1 MNKNKIVSTR
11 DGSMTVYS
19 ELHNAHYH
27 SLNGALQESEHIFI
41 NNGFKLI
48 EKQNIKILE
57 VGFGTG
63 LNACLTAYE
72 AAKSNKRIYYHGID
86 LFPLSSDVLLNLN
99 YPKLFNQD
107 MNNIWTK
114 ICFCDW
120 GNLVE
125 IVEGFTL
132 IKDQQDFCSF
142 DPKQCFDIVY
152 FDAFAPEDQPE
163 MWESDRFKMLYRLLN
178 SNGILVTYCS
188 KGVVKQA
195 LREAGFNVKRLP
207 GPQGKRH
214 IVRATKY

>member
-1 MNKNKIVSTR
+1 M
-11 DGSMTVYS
+11 
-19 ELHNAHYH
+19 
-27 SLNGALQESEHIFI
+27 
-41 NNGFKLI
+41 
-48 EKQNIKILE
+48 
-57 VGFGTG
+57 
-63 LNACLTAYE
+63 
-72 AAKSNKRIYYHGID
+72 
-86 LFPLSSDVLLNLN
+86 
-99 YPKLFNQD
+99 
-107 MNNIWTK
+107 
-114 ICFCDW
+114 
-120 GNLVE
+120 
-125 IVEGFTL
+125 